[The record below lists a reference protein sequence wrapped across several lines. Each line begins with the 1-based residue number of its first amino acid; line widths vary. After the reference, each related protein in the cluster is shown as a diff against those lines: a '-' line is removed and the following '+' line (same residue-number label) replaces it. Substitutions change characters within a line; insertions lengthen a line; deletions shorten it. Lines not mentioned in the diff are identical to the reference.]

1 MEKMTKIERV
11 AAAVSGERP
20 DRVPYSFWTHLPGI
34 DLDPVLLAEKTYEFY
49 KEYDI
54 DVIKTMNNGMYAVE
68 DFGCTVDYSEIQKGG
83 TAKITSTPVA
93 APDDWDKIDVCSIDK
108 GSLRRELYSLELLL
122 DRLSSSGEEVPVLFT
137 VFSPLTIADK
147 LSAKKMLQHIA
158 EGHGDKVKAALE
170 KIARTTGALAECAIE
185 LGASGVFFA
194 SQMSN
199 YDVMTADM
207 YREYGEP
214 YDRQVLEHCSGG
226 WMNTLHAH
234 GGNIIFEV
242 LKDYPVQVFNWHAW
256 ESLPSVAAVHA
267 LTGKCLMGGM
277 NRMDITHG
285 ERNAVTEQIFQCCSL
300 MGGRNIILTPGCVI
314 RYPLDKAMLH
324 FIRTTKDE
332 VEASLCAEAHASAE
346 LSVSFGA

>member
-11 AAAVSGERP
+11 AAAVSGEKP
-20 DRVPYSFWTHLPGI
+20 DCVPYSFWTHLPGI
-34 DLDPVLLAEKTYEFY
+34 DLDPLLLAEKTYEFY

-83 TAKITSTPVA
+83 TAKITSTPVND
-93 APDDWDKIDVCSIDK
+93 PEDWEKIDVCDIDK
-108 GSLRRELYSLELLL
+108 GSLHRELYSLELLL
-122 DRLSSSGEEVPVLFT
+122 ERLNADGEDVPVLFT

-147 LSAKKMLQHIA
+147 LSAKKMLSHIE

-170 KIARTTGALAECAIE
+170 NIARTTGALAERAIE
-185 LGASGVFFA
+185 LGAAGVFFA

-199 YDVMTADM
+199 YNVVSADM
-207 YREYGEP
+207 YKEYGAP
-214 YDRQVLEHCSGG
+214 YDKQVLACCECG

-234 GGNIIFEV
+234 GADIIFEV

-277 NRMDITHG
+277 NRMDITRG
-285 ERNAVTEQIFQCCSL
+285 DRNAVTEQIFQCCSL

-314 RYPLDKAMLH
+314 RYPLDTKMLH
-324 FIRTTKDE
+324 FIRTVKDD
-332 VEASLCAEAHASAE
+332 VEAAFRAGIHETEAVSL
-346 LSVSFGA
+346 GA

>member
-93 APDDWDKIDVCSIDK
+93 VPDDWDKIDVCSIDK

-122 DRLSSSGEEVPVLFT
+122 DRLSASGEEVPVLFT

-147 LSAKKMLQHIA
+147 LSAKKMLQ
-158 EGHGDKVKAALE
+158 
-170 KIARTTGALAECAIE
+170 R
-185 LGASGVFFA
+185 F
-194 SQMSN
+194 
-199 YDVMTADM
+199 
-207 YREYGEP
+207 
-214 YDRQVLEHCSGG
+214 
-226 WMNTLHAH
+226 
-234 GGNIIFEV
+234 
-242 LKDYPVQVFNWHAW
+242 
-256 ESLPSVAAVHA
+256 
-267 LTGKCLMGGM
+267 
-277 NRMDITHG
+277 
-285 ERNAVTEQIFQCCSL
+285 
-300 MGGRNIILTPGCVI
+300 
-314 RYPLDKAMLH
+314 
-324 FIRTTKDE
+324 
-332 VEASLCAEAHASAE
+332 
-346 LSVSFGA
+346 